1 MYMAELIFNAV
12 LGIVLVGYLVLG
24 LIMKRTDDPTDILG
38 AGGFPI
44 IVGAIALVVL
54 IAITLKI
61 FRNREGEK
69 AKLPMFDLKNLDGRA
84 ALLNLVLLALYI
96 GLLEVIGFTVDTLL
110 YLPAAALAMG
120 YKKKLNIAL
129 FSLIMTTVIIL
140 AFGKLFFVPLPR
152 GLGLLREL
160 SFILY

>member
-1 MYMAELIFNAV
+1 MAELIFNAV

-24 LIMKRTDDPTDILG
+24 LIMKRTDDPTDVLG
-38 AGGFPI
+38 AGGFPV

-54 IAITLKI
+54 VAITVKLR
-61 FRNREGEK
+61 RNREGER
-69 AKLPMFDLKNLDGRA
+69 AKLPMFDLKHVDGRA
-84 ALLNLVLLALYI
+84 ALLNLILLALYI
-96 GLLEVIGFTVDTLL
+96 GLLDVIGFTLDTFL

-120 YKKKLNIAL
+120 YRKKLNIAI
-129 FSLIMTTVIIL
+129 FTVIMTTVIIL

-152 GLGLLREL
+152 GLGFLREL